1 VRDLQ
6 LLSGRPKENIM
17 ADTKKSRHAARASA
31 AGKTESK
38 ATAEFQRFKAARAA
52 AAAAP
57 EGGTTPSASPAGA
70 GSPPPMTAL
79 PRWAMPPSFSL
90 PQPPQGWAMLPQP
103 GVVQPAPLAV
113 GPLGDRLGS
122 TLRLG
127 IDVINMALA
136 GSLRLL
142 GGMGYGSQEHGCGG
156 HYGCGGHSCAAEHC
170 GGYDCCCVFEHDH
183 CCTPS
188 VGNCCD

>member
-1 VRDLQ
+1 MP
-6 LLSGRPKENIM
+6 GM
-17 ADTKKSRHAARASA
+17 
-31 AGKTESK
+31 
-38 ATAEFQRFKAARAA
+38 
-52 AAAAP
+52 
-57 EGGTTPSASPAGA
+57 
-70 GSPPPMTAL
+70 PPWTL
-79 PRWAMPPSFSL
+79 PPSFSL
-90 PQPPQGWAMLPQP
+90 PQPPQGWAGMLPQP

-142 GGMGYGSQEHGCGG
+142 GGYAGHDHGHGGHCGCGG
-156 HYGCGGHSCAAEHC
+156 HGHVEHC
-170 GGYDCCCVFEHDH
+170 GGYDCCHVYEHDG

>member
-1 VRDLQ
+1 
-6 LLSGRPKENIM
+6 M
-17 ADTKKSRHAARASA
+17 ADTNKPRQSA
-31 AGKTESK
+31 GRTESK
-38 ATAEFQRFKAARAA
+38 AAAEFQRFKAARAA
-52 AAAAP
+52 AAAAS
-57 EGGTTPSASPAGA
+57 EGATAPPTGPASA
-70 GSPPPMTAL
+70 GSPPPMNAL
-79 PRWAMPPSFSL
+79 PPWAMPPSFSL
-90 PQPPQGWAMLPQP
+90 SQPPQGWAMLPQP

-142 GGMGYGSQEHGCGG
+142 GGMGYGGQEHDCGG
-156 HYGCGGHSCAAEHC
+156 HSGCGGHSCAEHC
-170 GGYDCCCVFEHDH
+170 GGYDCCCIFEHDH

>member
-1 VRDLQ
+1 
-6 LLSGRPKENIM
+6 M
-17 ADTKKSRHAARASA
+17 ADTKKPRRAARTA
-31 AGKTESK
+31 A
-38 ATAEFQRFKAARAA
+38 AEFRRFKEARAA
-52 AAAAP
+52 AAAAT
-57 EGGTTPSASPAGA
+57 EGGTPPSSPNPAGA
-70 GSPPPMTAL
+70 GSPSPMGAL
-79 PRWAMPPSFSL
+79 PPWAMPPSFSL
-90 PQPPQGWAMLPQP
+90 PQPPQGWAMLTQP

-142 GGMGYGSQEHGCGG
+142 GRMDDGG
-156 HYGCGGHSCAAEHC
+156 HAPGCGGHSCAEHC
-170 GGYDCCCVFEHDH
+170 GGYNCCCVFEHGD